1 MNALME
7 IKNQKGLTVQ
17 DMASL
22 SDVPLST
29 VYAHLNGTRK
39 IGHRAARKYVRL
51 GVPLEKLLEVEN
63 GEMAA

>member
-17 DMASL
+17 EVATATG
-22 SDVPLST
+22 VPAST

-63 GEMAA
+63 RERAA